1 MTASTAASSDRTFV
15 GIDVSKKR
23 WDVHLLPVDQS
34 FSSSADETGLSQL
47 RAQLEK
53 SGRCLVVLE
62 ATGGLERML
71 VAELLEAGHEV
82 AVVNPRQVRDF
93 ARGFGALAKSDR
105 LDARNL
111 ALFASLV
118 QPRPLEKLPEKQGEL
133 DALVT
138 RRRQILNL
146 QTAEKNR
153 RGQTSLAF
161 ARKTIDR
168 VLVVL
173 RKQVLELD
181 RAIAKLID
189 SNEEWRA
196 KAELLESVPGVG
208 RITSATL
215 VAELPELGKLNRQQI
230 AALVGLAPYDNDSG
244 QHRGRRCIRGGRASV
259 RTVLY
264 MASLSAIRCNPWIR
278 DCATRLRQ
286 HGKTFKVTITACM
299 RKLLTLL
306 NTLARTQ
313 TPWNSNIHPNPI
325 NLDI

>member
-1 MTASTAASSDRTFV
+1 MTASTAESSDRTFV

-23 WDVHLLPVDQS
+23 WDVHILPAEQS
-34 FSSSADETGLSQL
+34 FAFSADETGLAQL

-53 SGRCLVVLE
+53 YGRCLVVLE
-62 ATGGLERML
+62 ATGGLERAL
-71 VAELLEAGHEV
+71 VADLLEAGHEV

-93 ARGFGALAKSDR
+93 ARGIGVLAKSDR
-105 LDARNL
+105 LDGRNL
-111 ALFASLV
+111 ALFGRMV

-138 RRRQILNL
+138 RRRQVVNR

-173 RKQVLELD
+173 RKQVVELD
-181 RAIAKLID
+181 RAIAKLVN

-215 VAELPELGKLNRQQI
+215 VAELPELGKLNRQEI
-230 AALVGLAPYDNDSG
+230 AALVGLAPYDADSG

-278 DCATRLRQ
+278 ACATRLRQ
-286 HGKTFKVTITACM
+286 HGKTFKVAITACM
-299 RKLLTLL
+299 RKLLTLF
-306 NTLARTQ
+306 NTLVRTQ
-313 TPWNSNIHPNPI
+313 TPWNPHLLPLATR
-325 NLDI
+325 LDS